1 MLCRPADEQEILRGF
16 FVKWVGIN
24 TPQDMGHMF
33 DFISRSCEECM
44 PNTRCGIVQALFN
57 LLTGM
62 LDTNPDDE
70 NDQGYVEPCRE
81 EKRRNPALCSVFCM
95 LYCMLYC
102 VLYCV
107 ICVLPPRPNTVV
119 SSPSSSGTA
128 SPGMIPTNSR

>member
-81 EKRRNPALCSVFCM
+81 EKRRNPALF
-95 LYCMLYC
+95 C
-102 VLYCV
+102 VLYAVLYAVLCAVLCAVLYVALCAVLYAVLYAILCDVCV
-107 ICVLPPRPNTVV
+107 AA
-119 SSPSSSGTA
+119 A
-128 SPGMIPTNSR
+128 S